1 MKASQ
6 WTPTSSSPRRCTPSG
21 RHLVFLLLFSLY
33 FLSRALFLIL
43 LPLHALASLLGSAWS
58 AGRPEPPFFLRLAHS
73 PELVRCS
80 ASRHRACWPD
90 PAISEAS
97 SPTRPG
103 PAHLCCLH
111 LRHPRRRVRR
121 SRALAT
127 APAWI
132 QPGSVAGDQL
142 RPVPASSR
150 QVPVED
156 VSSSPCR
163 RCGTSPV
170 LPVAVAI
177 LQSE

>member
-1 MKASQ
+1 MEASR

-21 RHLVFLLLFSLY
+21 RRLIFLLLFSLY

-58 AGRPEPPFFLRLAHS
+58 AGRPEPPFFLCLARS
-73 PELVRCS
+73 PELVRYS
-80 ASRHRACWPD
+80 ASRRRACWPD

-103 PAHLCCLH
+103 PARLCCLH
-111 LRHPRRRVRR
+111 LRHPRRQVRR
-121 SRALAT
+121 SRALAA

-132 QPGSVAGDQL
+132 RPGSVTGDQL
-142 RPVPASSR
+142 RPVSASSR
-150 QVPVED
+150 QVRVKD

-163 RCGTSPV
+163 RCRTSHV
-170 LPVAVAI
+170 LPVDVAV